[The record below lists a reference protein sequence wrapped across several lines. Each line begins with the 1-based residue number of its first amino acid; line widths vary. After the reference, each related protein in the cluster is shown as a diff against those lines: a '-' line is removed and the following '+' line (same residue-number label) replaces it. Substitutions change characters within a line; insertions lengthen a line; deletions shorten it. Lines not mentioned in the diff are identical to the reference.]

1 MERQYLKTRQVAE
14 LLGVSL
20 NTIYRWLKKEKIS
33 EPLRGAENN
42 YRLWT
47 AEDIERILDKYA
59 LPSKFSHIVHDSD
72 SESISSEG
80 NKAADRESRKK
91 RKARNQL

>member
-20 NTIYRWLKKEKIS
+20 NTVYRWLKKEKIS
-33 EPLRGAENN
+33 EPLRGPENN

-47 AEDIERILDKYA
+47 AEDIERIRQELR
-59 LPSKFSHIVHDSD
+59 V
-72 SESISSEG
+72 E
-80 NKAADRESRKK
+80 R
-91 RKARNQL
+91 Q